1 MTQHMKVFWSW
12 QSDTPAKLN
21 KDFVKAAL
29 NDALAAVS
37 DELDLSEADRPELD
51 HDTKGEAGL
60 VEIVATIFRKIEE
73 AQVFVADITFVGKT
87 ASGKHLPNPNVM
99 IELGHA
105 LTSRGAERII
115 LVANEAFEYRP
126 EDLPFDLRHRRG
138 PITYNLP
145 DGATREQR
153 KIELAKLTRALTDAL
168 RLNLGAAVQQRTA
181 ATPFNLH
188 PARPG
193 DRSTWLEPGAK
204 IRHQDEMS
212 PTGESEWVIE
222 DGARYYMRLVPAEW
236 TSSESSIVILRRAQE
251 MFALGPWRYGN
262 YGVNKEG
269 FVQVGILNH
278 EERTLIGVS
287 QWFKRTGEIWGFN
300 GAVAGPSTRPG
311 RNGISRA
318 TMMYEWAKYLK
329 RCISFFEHCE
339 ARPPIRVEAGVVGV
353 GDTYWTDSSCEQKK
367 AIESEMYIEHV
378 SRSWDTN
385 TQHDF
390 LLRLY
395 NRLRDAYGVDPIS
408 SVEELAKEL
417 GW

>member
-1 MTQHMKVFWSW
+1 MKVFWSW
-12 QSDTPAKLN
+12 QSDTLAKLN

-153 KIELAKLTRALTDAL
+153 KIEQAKLTRALTDAL

-188 PARPG
+188 PARPD

-204 IRHQDEMS
+204 IRHQDS
-212 PTGESEWVIE
+212 WNDNGDREWVIP
-222 DGARYYMRLVPAEW
+222 DGPRYYMRVIPAKW
-236 TSSESSIVILRRAQE
+236 TSNAARKQVLDGSNELS
-251 MFALGPWRYGN
+251 ALGPWRDGDFGLN
-262 YGVNKEG
+262 KDGLVN
-269 FVQVGILNH
+269 VGIKP
-278 EERTLIGVS
+278 RTDNTAIGVA
-287 QWFKRTGEIWGFN
+287 QWFKDTGEIWGFN
-300 GAVAGPSTRPG
+300 GAGVFGDTDKSIIADHSMLR
-311 RNGISRA
+311 
-318 TMMYEWAKYLK
+318 EWRKFLRTALDFLA
-329 RCISFFEHCE
+329 RFEAH
-339 ARPPIRVEAGVVGV
+339 PPIRVEAGIVGISN
-353 GDTYWTDSSCEQKK
+353 TYWPNSFGGPIK
-367 AIESEMYIEHV
+367 ALDPEMYVVEI
-378 SRSWDTN
+378 SRQWDTKA
-385 TQHDF
+385 QDAF
-390 LLRLY
+390 MLKLY
-395 NRLRDAYGVDPIS
+395 NKLRDAYGVDPIS
-408 SVEELAKEL
+408 SFEELAKEL
-417 GW
+417 RR